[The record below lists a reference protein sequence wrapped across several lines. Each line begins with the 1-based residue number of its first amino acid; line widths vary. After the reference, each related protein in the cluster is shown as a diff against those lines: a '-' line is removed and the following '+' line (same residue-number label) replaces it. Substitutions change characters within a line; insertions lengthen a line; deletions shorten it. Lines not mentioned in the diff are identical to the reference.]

1 MVGLFLYRSL
11 NPLLQSGFYADD
23 MSNSLSWTSLLKDG
37 ASRFEM
43 LASGSPSG
51 PVPGR
56 YYPLSNY
63 AYFLFDFA
71 HGSAF
76 IYKTIIL
83 LCVITSLLLFALF
96 IKEVFFRTD
105 IAVISILVIP
115 LFFQFRIFYDP
126 ITSFHTFMQVLF
138 ILLIS
143 SLILLNRYLLT
154 GKPTY
159 LVLSLFTYSSTLFLY
174 EISYLFLPIMIYL
187 IYKSTK
193 HLREK
198 AILVFWYCVPLSIAV
213 LLTLRERSKFTSM
226 PSYEINLNLT
236 EYFPALLRQIY
247 ASFPLSYFLSN
258 PGGIFTHDSQE
269 IFNKI
274 SLTDLITI
282 ALFIVIVV
290 YIFLEMDLLS
300 FRSRKSTRAKY
311 QKNRLS
317 SKNRKSLLAE
327 QISSKRFNDSNRRQ
341 MFLIGTMLLILPNM
355 LIALSPTYQYLIS
368 WGIAHLPVYICYF
381 GSFLILIA
389 GVDKFM
395 SKSQSHLKLLI
406 AIVLITTISAG
417 YAINLQNNR
426 QVVETQ
432 NQTYWYKRNFLE
444 MSQKQTNFLAN
455 LKSDSLL
462 LYSVDDNLSLD
473 VQPFLY
479 SLTGV
484 RAENIDTR
492 RLIPWYKKFR
502 EGGNAKELKTENPD
516 YWAKFGAAESELF
529 SKYRNVFIIKYWSD
543 SYSRGYVTFAEISNL
558 VLEINDKAT
567 FVQTSSAKI
576 FVLKADRRALK
587 IEYRTFSCPGLSAAC
602 RSHLNYVGTL
612 PGENISRSGGFLEY
626 SFQPEVASK
635 LISTWLDVKSIKI
648 QGMDT
653 EIYGP

>member
-1 MVGLFLYRSL
+1 
-11 NPLLQSGFYADD
+11 
-23 MSNSLSWTSLLKDG
+23 
-37 ASRFEM
+37 
-43 LASGSPSG
+43 
-51 PVPGR
+51 
-56 YYPLSNY
+56 
-63 AYFLFDFA
+63 
-71 HGSAF
+71 
-76 IYKTIIL
+76 
-83 LCVITSLLLFALF
+83 
-96 IKEVFFRTD
+96 
-105 IAVISILVIP
+105 
-115 LFFQFRIFYDP
+115 
-126 ITSFHTFMQVLF
+126 
-138 ILLIS
+138 
-143 SLILLNRYLLT
+143 
-154 GKPTY
+154 
-159 LVLSLFTYSSTLFLY
+159 
-174 EISYLFLPIMIYL
+174 
-187 IYKSTK
+187 
-193 HLREK
+193 
-198 AILVFWYCVPLSIAV
+198 
-213 LLTLRERSKFTSM
+213 M